1 MRPFF
6 LPLLMFATLALAG
19 CGDAKDTLKQV
30 DLPVGNLYN
39 DAFDKLQ
46 NKDYKRAANQF
57 DEVERQH
64 PYSQWATKAALMS
77 AYSQYAGLHYDDA
90 LKALDSF
97 IQLHPGNKDIAY
109 AYYLKALC
117 WYEQIGDVRRD
128 TTATSNALQAFEDVV
143 RRFPDSDYAKA
154 SQGKMN
160 LLRDRLAAK
169 EMEIGRY
176 YEKRANYIAAIGRF
190 RDVVENYQ
198 TTSHTPEALLRL
210 VECYHALGLEKEAK
224 ENASVLGYNYPDS
237 DWYKD
242 AYALVSGGTYEAP
255 HNEQPSW
262 FDEAVESFF

>member
-6 LPLLMFATLALAG
+6 LPFLLVLPLLLAA
-19 CGDAKDTLKQV
+19 CGEAKDTLKQV

-46 NKDYKRAANQF
+46 NQDYRRAADQF

-64 PYSQWATKAALMS
+64 PYSQWATKAGLMS
-77 AYSQYAGLHYDDA
+77 AYSQYAGLHYEAA

-117 WYEQIGDVRRD
+117 SYEQIGDVRRD
-128 TTATSNALQAFEDVV
+128 STATSNALQAFEEVI
-143 RRFPDSDYAKA
+143 RRFPDTPYAKA
-154 SQGKMN
+154 SQAKIN
-160 LLRDRLAAK
+160 LVRDRLAAK

-198 TTSHTPEALLRL
+198 TTSHTPKPCCGWSSATTRWGWTRKRRKMPACW
-210 VECYHALGLEKEAK
+210 VTTIPTAT
-224 ENASVLGYNYPDS
+224 
-237 DWYKD
+237 
-242 AYALVSGGTYEAP
+242 GTRMP
-255 HNEQPSW
+255 TR
-262 FDEAVESFF
+262 